1 MASGLESP
9 PLSGVLA
16 HDGELMNF
24 FASDLA
30 TDWMPWSSDGP
41 NSVNSVSEQSSS
53 GESLESSSDN
63 SEPPPKEPEPPIE
76 DQQCDPP
83 PPPKSSFNAALTCEV
98 ASLTSCLFELVSSNP
113 VQKAETSPG
122 GAKGRSTATLRNI
135 LQHTQT
141 LSNLV
146 TKHDRTGSGTA
157 PLALDGPT
165 KLLLLSCYAK
175 IFQAFRQIFAAVY
188 SGLQSGENI
197 AELLYDLRVEDVI
210 LDGDD
215 DLKILVLMQVVTHKL
230 NTLGVQLGVPEKH
243 YISVGSGGLDAPKQ
257 TQPRGRQLSSE
268 ETEPTLDAILSGS
281 ETDRNSDITPNVL
294 ESRGSF
300 TEDTKFI
307 GNEDIEPTSGDDTS
321 GAADKEL
328 QDPLEDVDEGP
339 KHVTGYKLLFAMA
352 ALNLSAILINL
363 DNAILSTA
371 TPTIT
376 NEFHS
381 VKDIGWYVSSY
392 QLAVSALQPLTGKF
406 FTYFSNKWTY
416 IVFLVIFEVGSLIC
430 ALSQSSVQFIAGRTV
445 AGIGASGL
453 FNGSM
458 IIIYGMVSA
467 QQRPAMMGIMLA
479 ISQIGLIAGPL
490 IGGSLTQYTNWRW
503 CFWINLPI
511 GGFACILLALVYI
524 PEQMAKPKFMAVLT
538 DRNILKK
545 FDVVGSGILIGAIL
559 QLLLALHYGGAEY
572 PWSSAIVIGLFCG
585 FAGATILFMG
595 WEYRAGA
602 NALMPLE
609 MFKNKVVACGA
620 AMNTCLFG
628 ITYIATYFIPI
639 YFQSILG
646 DSPMESGIHMLPS
659 IIGSI
664 VMSLLSGMMVSKLG
678 YYLPWAVFAAILT
691 SIGAGL
697 ITTWSTDTSAGKWIG
712 YQILYGC
719 GRGLGLQMAIVAVQT
734 ALPPTLVAI
743 ALTILVFVQGL
754 GGAVLIS
761 IGNTVFDNTVINQ
774 IQIHAPN
781 VNPKVVLTAGA
792 TAFRSQVS
800 AADLPNVVKAWAVAF
815 QKTMYITT
823 GLSVAMFFSTW
834 GLGFYDVR
842 KKDAGAAKASK

>member
-1 MASGLESP
+1 M
-9 PLSGVLA
+9 
-16 HDGELMNF
+16 
-24 FASDLA
+24 
-30 TDWMPWSSDGP
+30 
-41 NSVNSVSEQSSS
+41 
-53 GESLESSSDN
+53 
-63 SEPPPKEPEPPIE
+63 EPK
-76 DQQCDPP
+76 
-83 PPPKSSFNAALTCEV
+83 
-98 ASLTSCLFELVSSNP
+98 
-113 VQKAETSPG
+113 
-122 GAKGRSTATLRNI
+122 
-135 LQHTQT
+135 
-141 LSNLV
+141 
-146 TKHDRTGSGTA
+146 
-157 PLALDGPT
+157 
-165 KLLLLSCYAK
+165 
-175 IFQAFRQIFAAVY
+175 
-188 SGLQSGENI
+188 
-197 AELLYDLRVEDVI
+197 
-210 LDGDD
+210 
-215 DLKILVLMQVVTHKL
+215 
-230 NTLGVQLGVPEKH
+230 
-243 YISVGSGGLDAPKQ
+243 
-257 TQPRGRQLSSE
+257 
-268 ETEPTLDAILSGS
+268 
-281 ETDRNSDITPNVL
+281 NSDITPNVL

-307 GNEDIEPTSGDDTS
+307 GNEDIEPTSGDDS
-321 GAADKEL
+321 GTVDKEL

-381 VKDIGWYVSSY
+381 VKDIGW
-392 QLAVSALQPLTGKF
+392 SALQPLTGKF

-545 FDVVGSGILIGAIL
+545 FDVVGSGILIGAIV

-664 VMSLLSGMMVSKLG
+664 VMTLLSGMM
-678 YYLPWAVFAAILT
+678 
-691 SIGAGL
+691 GL
-697 ITTWSTDTSAGKWIG
+697 ITTWSTDTGAGKWIG

-743 ALTILVFVQGL
+743 ALTILVFVQGV

-781 VNPKVVLTAGA
+781 VNPKAVLTAGA

>member
-1 MASGLESP
+1 
-9 PLSGVLA
+9 
-16 HDGELMNF
+16 
-24 FASDLA
+24 
-30 TDWMPWSSDGP
+30 
-41 NSVNSVSEQSSS
+41 
-53 GESLESSSDN
+53 
-63 SEPPPKEPEPPIE
+63 
-76 DQQCDPP
+76 
-83 PPPKSSFNAALTCEV
+83 
-98 ASLTSCLFELVSSNP
+98 
-113 VQKAETSPG
+113 
-122 GAKGRSTATLRNI
+122 
-135 LQHTQT
+135 
-141 LSNLV
+141 
-146 TKHDRTGSGTA
+146 
-157 PLALDGPT
+157 
-165 KLLLLSCYAK
+165 
-175 IFQAFRQIFAAVY
+175 
-188 SGLQSGENI
+188 
-197 AELLYDLRVEDVI
+197 
-210 LDGDD
+210 
-215 DLKILVLMQVVTHKL
+215 
-230 NTLGVQLGVPEKH
+230 
-243 YISVGSGGLDAPKQ
+243 
-257 TQPRGRQLSSE
+257 
-268 ETEPTLDAILSGS
+268 
-281 ETDRNSDITPNVL
+281 
-294 ESRGSF
+294 
-300 TEDTKFI
+300 
-307 GNEDIEPTSGDDTS
+307 
-321 GAADKEL
+321 
-328 QDPLEDVDEGP
+328 
-339 KHVTGYKLLFAMA
+339 MA

-381 VKDIGWYVSSY
+381 VKDIGW
-392 QLAVSALQPLTGKF
+392 SALQPLTGKF

-458 IIIYGMVSA
+458 IIIYGMVIA

-524 PEQMAKPKFMAVLT
+524 PEQMAKPKFTAVLT

-545 FDVVGSGILIGAIL
+545 FDVVGSGILIGAIV

-572 PWSSAIVIGLFCG
+572 PWNSAIVIGLFCG

-664 VMSLLSGMMVSKLG
+664 VMTLLSGMM
-678 YYLPWAVFAAILT
+678 
-691 SIGAGL
+691 GL

-781 VNPKVVLTAGA
+781 VNPKAVLTAGA

>member
-1 MASGLESP
+1 M
-9 PLSGVLA
+9 
-16 HDGELMNF
+16 
-24 FASDLA
+24 
-30 TDWMPWSSDGP
+30 
-41 NSVNSVSEQSSS
+41 
-53 GESLESSSDN
+53 
-63 SEPPPKEPEPPIE
+63 EPK
-76 DQQCDPP
+76 
-83 PPPKSSFNAALTCEV
+83 
-98 ASLTSCLFELVSSNP
+98 
-113 VQKAETSPG
+113 
-122 GAKGRSTATLRNI
+122 
-135 LQHTQT
+135 
-141 LSNLV
+141 
-146 TKHDRTGSGTA
+146 
-157 PLALDGPT
+157 
-165 KLLLLSCYAK
+165 
-175 IFQAFRQIFAAVY
+175 
-188 SGLQSGENI
+188 
-197 AELLYDLRVEDVI
+197 
-210 LDGDD
+210 
-215 DLKILVLMQVVTHKL
+215 
-230 NTLGVQLGVPEKH
+230 
-243 YISVGSGGLDAPKQ
+243 
-257 TQPRGRQLSSE
+257 
-268 ETEPTLDAILSGS
+268 
-281 ETDRNSDITPNVL
+281 NSDITPNVL

-307 GNEDIEPTSGDDTS
+307 GNEDIEPTSGDDS
-321 GAADKEL
+321 GTADKEL
-328 QDPLEDVDEGP
+328 QNRLEDVDEGP

-381 VKDIGWYVSSY
+381 VKDIGWYALLLTH
-392 QLAVSALQPLTGKF
+392 QRSALQPLTGKF

-524 PEQMAKPKFMAVLT
+524 PEQMAKPKFTAVLT

-545 FDVVGSGILIGAIL
+545 FDVVGSGILIGAIV

-664 VMSLLSGMMVSKLG
+664 VMTLLSGMMGEDQQFRTLREQWVDRKQFPNWATTSRG
-678 YYLPWAVFAAILT
+678 QYLRPF
-691 SIGAGL
+691 
-697 ITTWSTDTSAGKWIG
+697 
-712 YQILYGC
+712 
-719 GRGLGLQMAIVAVQT
+719 
-734 ALPPTLVAI
+734 
-743 ALTILVFVQGL
+743 
-754 GGAVLIS
+754 
-761 IGNTVFDNTVINQ
+761 
-774 IQIHAPN
+774 
-781 VNPKVVLTAGA
+781 
-792 TAFRSQVS
+792 
-800 AADLPNVVKAWAVAF
+800 
-815 QKTMYITT
+815 
-823 GLSVAMFFSTW
+823 
-834 GLGFYDVR
+834 
-842 KKDAGAAKASK
+842 

>member
-1 MASGLESP
+1 M
-9 PLSGVLA
+9 
-16 HDGELMNF
+16 
-24 FASDLA
+24 
-30 TDWMPWSSDGP
+30 
-41 NSVNSVSEQSSS
+41 
-53 GESLESSSDN
+53 
-63 SEPPPKEPEPPIE
+63 EPK
-76 DQQCDPP
+76 
-83 PPPKSSFNAALTCEV
+83 
-98 ASLTSCLFELVSSNP
+98 
-113 VQKAETSPG
+113 
-122 GAKGRSTATLRNI
+122 
-135 LQHTQT
+135 
-141 LSNLV
+141 
-146 TKHDRTGSGTA
+146 
-157 PLALDGPT
+157 
-165 KLLLLSCYAK
+165 
-175 IFQAFRQIFAAVY
+175 
-188 SGLQSGENI
+188 
-197 AELLYDLRVEDVI
+197 
-210 LDGDD
+210 
-215 DLKILVLMQVVTHKL
+215 
-230 NTLGVQLGVPEKH
+230 
-243 YISVGSGGLDAPKQ
+243 
-257 TQPRGRQLSSE
+257 
-268 ETEPTLDAILSGS
+268 
-281 ETDRNSDITPNVL
+281 NSDITPNVL

-307 GNEDIEPTSGDDTS
+307 GNEDIEPTSGDDS
-321 GAADKEL
+321 GTADKEL

-381 VKDIGWYVSSY
+381 VKDIGWY
-392 QLAVSALQPLTGKF
+392 
-406 FTYFSNKWTY
+406 
-416 IVFLVIFEVGSLIC
+416 
-430 ALSQSSVQFIAGRTV
+430 FIAGRTV

-524 PEQMAKPKFMAVLT
+524 PEQMAKPKFTAVLT

-545 FDVVGSGILIGAIL
+545 FDVVGSGILIGAIV

-609 MFKNKVVACGA
+609 IFKNKVVACGA

-664 VMSLLSGMMVSKLG
+664 VMTLLSGMM
-678 YYLPWAVFAAILT
+678 
-691 SIGAGL
+691 GL
-697 ITTWSTDTSAGKWIG
+697 DRLLLS
-712 YQILYGC
+712 Q
-719 GRGLGLQMAIVAVQT
+719 AIVAVQT

-781 VNPKVVLTAGA
+781 VNPKAVLTAGA

-842 KKDAGAAKASK
+842 KKDTGAAKAAK